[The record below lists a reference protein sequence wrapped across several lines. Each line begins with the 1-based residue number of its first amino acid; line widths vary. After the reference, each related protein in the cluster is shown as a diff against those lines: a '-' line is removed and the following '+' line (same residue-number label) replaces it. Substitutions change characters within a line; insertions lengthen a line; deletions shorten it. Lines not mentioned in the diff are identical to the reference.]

1 MRVVDATNREPA
13 DRRPWRT
20 LLWIAIAGVIFGVLG
35 LGEIGE
41 DVLRSGRNSLHW
53 HKASGDIVV
62 VKIDNESL
70 REVGRWPWPRRVY
83 APLLD
88 RLNEAGAKR
97 VFFDIQFYGPTSAAD
112 DDALAQALERSGN
125 VVLALGRAAGPN
137 GVEAVG
143 PSVRPLAKFAKHAK
157 LGAILTSYN
166 YQNSITR
173 IPYSISAEGEEV
185 PSFSALLSGRF
196 GRVGDSFRPDYS
208 IDPHSIPSI

>member
-1 MRVVDATNREPA
+1 MRVVDATNRESA

-112 DDALAQALERSGN
+112 DDA
-125 VVLALGRAAGPN
+125 
-137 GVEAVG
+137 
-143 PSVRPLAKFAKHAK
+143 
-157 LGAILTSYN
+157 
-166 YQNSITR
+166 
-173 IPYSISAEGEEV
+173 
-185 PSFSALLSGRF
+185 
-196 GRVGDSFRPDYS
+196 
-208 IDPHSIPSI
+208 